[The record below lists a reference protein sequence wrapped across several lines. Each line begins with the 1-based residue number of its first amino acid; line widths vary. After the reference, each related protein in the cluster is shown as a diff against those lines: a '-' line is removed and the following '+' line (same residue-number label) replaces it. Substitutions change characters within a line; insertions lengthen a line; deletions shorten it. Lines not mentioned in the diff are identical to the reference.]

1 MRNYVAFDCGNSSI
15 RVVSGLYDGEKIA
28 LHLIHQVPNEAVNIN
43 GIFYWDILN
52 IFRELQ
58 AGLRKSFLEYG
69 PIESVGISTWGIDF
83 GLLGKSGQLLGNPLC
98 YRNTFGGTVLNDLS
112 RVEKDKIFKATG
124 ILDHP
129 MNSLYQLLGIRKY
142 LPEYYEEAQ
151 RFLLIP
157 DLLAWLFT
165 GKICGEPTIASTTQI
180 LNMRNWTYSKA
191 VIDHFNLNDR
201 LFPPLTRHGESYG
214 DLKHELADS
223 LKINVCPFVSVPSHD
238 TASAVV
244 SVPAE
249 EENFLFISSGTWSLI
264 GTELREPIINEEVYL
279 EGFANEGGA
288 LGTITFLKNSTG
300 MHIIQNIK
308 KRMEKDGRKYTW
320 DEIVKMAGS
329 CRSVVP
335 VFDPNDRIFFN
346 PPDMIAA
353 ICEYAGKDLN
363 FEEVLASAY
372 LSLACSYRHAIE
384 KIEKLS
390 GKKYNAV
397 HIVGG
402 GCRNNYLNQLTS
414 DITGK
419 RVIAGP
425 EEATSLGNVGIQL
438 KKDSPDLKL
447 EQIREILKKSISTR
461 VFKPSEDQKILDAM
475 ESYYRKYTELF

>member
-15 RVVSGLYDGEKIA
+15 RVISGLYDGHRIK
-28 LHLIHQVPNEAVNIN
+28 LHLVHQVPNEAVSIN

-58 AGLRKSFLEYG
+58 VGLKKSFLEYG

-98 YRNTFGGTVLNDLS
+98 YRNTFGEKILDELS
-112 RVEKDKIFKATG
+112 RAEKDKIFKATG

-129 MNSLYQLLGIRKY
+129 MNSLYQLLGIKKY
-142 LPEYYEEAQ
+142 LPEYYDEAEK
-151 RFLLIP
+151 FLLIP

-165 GKICGEPTIASTTQI
+165 GEICGEPTIASTTQI
-180 LNMRNWTYSKA
+180 LNMRNWTYSKE
-191 VIDHFNLNDR
+191 VIDHFNLNDS
-201 LFPPLTRHGESYG
+201 LFPSLTTHGGIYG
-214 DLKHELADS
+214 NLKEELADS

-249 EENFLFISSGTWSLI
+249 EEDFLFISSGTWSLI
-264 GTELREPIINEEVYL
+264 GTELKEPIINETVYA

-288 LGTITFLKNSTG
+288 FGTITFLKNSTG

-308 KRMEKDGRKYTW
+308 KIMEKDGKKYTW
-320 DEIVKMAGS
+320 DEIVEMAGN
-329 CRSVVP
+329 CNTEVP

-346 PPDMIAA
+346 PADMIAA
-353 ICEYAGKDLN
+353 IREYTGIDLKL
-363 FEEVLASAY
+363 EEVLAAAY
-372 LSLACSYRHAIE
+372 LSLACSYRFAIE

-397 HIVGG
+397 YIVGG

-414 DITGK
+414 DIAGK

-438 KKDSPDLKL
+438 KKNNPDLKL
-447 EQIREILKKSISTR
+447 EQIRKILKKSINTR
-461 VFKPSEDQKILDAM
+461 VFEPSEDQRTLDAM
-475 ESYYRKYTELF
+475 EGYYRKYTDLL

>member
-180 LNMRNWTYSKA
+180 LNMRNWTYSKE

-214 DLKHELADS
+214 DLKQELADS

-414 DITGK
+414 DIAGK